1 VLSPTFGR
9 DPFAVRKGDKALDT
23 YHVVLYIHFLALFVG
38 VGAAAILVLCLF
50 QLRGARTLADAVPWG
65 RVAGRVG
72 LAFPIAIL
80 GLFASGAYMTS
91 DVWTWSTGWI
101 DVAIA
106 ALVVLALQG
115 PLVGER
121 TAKKLERALH
131 SNGPGPLGDEA
142 RRMIRHPGLWVTEF
156 TAIGL
161 VLATVWNMTQKPGT
175 ATAIVAVVI
184 GYAVGIVLA
193 LAFTRTPAEELAP
206 APDPMS

>member
-1 VLSPTFGR
+1 M
-9 DPFAVRKGDKALDT
+9 DT
-23 YHVVLYIHFLALFVG
+23 YQVVLYIHFLALFVG

-72 LAFPIAIL
+72 NAFPIAIL

-101 DVAIA
+101 DVGIA

-121 TAKKLERALH
+121 TRSSRQL
-131 SNGPGPLGDEA
+131 PGGHRDPLGFVTAATTLQWRRQEA
-142 RRMIRHPGLWVTEF
+142 
-156 TAIGL
+156 
-161 VLATVWNMTQKPGT
+161 K
-175 ATAIVAVVI
+175 
-184 GYAVGIVLA
+184 
-193 LAFTRTPAEELAP
+193 
-206 APDPMS
+206 

>member
-1 VLSPTFGR
+1 MN
-9 DPFAVRKGDKALDT
+9 T
-23 YHVVLYIHFLALFVG
+23 YNYVLYIHLLSLFVG
-38 VGAAAILVLCLF
+38 IGAAAVLSLCLF
-50 QLRGARTLADAVPWG
+50 QLRGARELTDALPWG
-65 RVAGRVG
+65 RVAGKTGRM
-72 LAFPIAIL
+72 FPIAIL

-101 DVAIA
+101 DVGIA

-131 SNGPGPLGDEA
+131 ANGPGPLGDKA
-142 RRMIRHPGLWVTEF
+142 RRMTRHPGLWVTEF

-175 ATAIVAVVI
+175 ASAIVAVVI
-184 GYAVGIVLA
+184 GYAVGVALA
-193 LAFTRTPAEELAP
+193 LAFSRAPAEELAP
-206 APDPMS
+206 ASDPMG